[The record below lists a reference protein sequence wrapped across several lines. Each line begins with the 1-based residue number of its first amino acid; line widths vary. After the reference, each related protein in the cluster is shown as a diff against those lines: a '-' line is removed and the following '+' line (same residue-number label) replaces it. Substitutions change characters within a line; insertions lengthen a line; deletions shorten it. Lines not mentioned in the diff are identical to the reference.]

1 MKNVKIPEGYQ
12 QVMPYLI
19 MNNAEGFLTFTKNVF
34 GAEEKYRQM
43 RDEETIRHAEV
54 RIGDSVIMFAGSTE
68 QYPPQTA
75 ALFIYVDDVDE
86 VYRKALEEGAASIG
100 PPADQSYGRSGGI
113 TDPFGN
119 TWWIT
124 SEK

>member
-19 MNNAEGFLTFTKNVF
+19 VNNAAGFLAFAKNVF
-34 GAEEKYRQM
+34 DATEKYKEM
-43 RDEETIRHAEV
+43 RDENTIRHAEV
-54 RIGDSVIMFAGSTE
+54 KIGESVIMFADSTD

-75 ALFIYVDDVDE
+75 AMFIYVDNADE
-86 VYRKALEEGAASIG
+86 VYKKALEEGAASIME
-100 PPADQSYGRSGGI
+100 PADQSYGRSGGV
-113 TDPFGN
+113 TDPYGN